1 VRLSEEEKDF
11 IAGKQ
16 GSGTKRAMEILVALG
31 KVFHADRMIAV
42 SSAQIAGVS
51 YRNIGE
57 AGLDFLSDWAD
68 MGATVRIPAFMNPA
82 GIDRALWRKMGIPEH
97 FADRQCAI
105 IHQLERMGVQDTLTC
120 TPYHIGHTPAPD
132 QHIAWSESS
141 AVSYAN
147 SVLGAKT
154 NREGGPSALA
164 AAITGRV
171 PECGLH
177 LDENRHATH
186 HIIVK
191 CAVETPADY
200 SALGY
205 HIGKIVGAGIPF
217 FDGLRINQERWRAQ
231 TCLKA
236 LGAAMAASGAVALY
250 HIDGVT
256 PEAIHNRKDIV
267 SEMKESH
274 IVSDLNEIRK
284 ALIKSG
290 GTLDLVALGCPH
302 VSLDEL
308 NNIAEI
314 IGDDQLKTPLW
325 ITTSKQIRCE
335 ADAAGITSRIQ
346 NAGGLI
352 IADTCMVVAPLD
364 QIGYRH
370 IAVDS
375 AKAAC
380 YLPSHQGA
388 HVYWGS
394 TEQCIEAARK
404 GQWTS

>member
-1 VRLSEEEKDF
+1 MRLSEEEKDF

-16 GSGTKRAMEILVALG
+16 GPGARRAMEILVALG
-31 KVFHADRMIAV
+31 KVFHADRMVAV

-51 YRNIGE
+51 YRNIGD
-57 AGLDFLSDWAD
+57 AGLDFLSDWAG
-68 MGATVRIPAFMNPA
+68 MGATARIPAFMNPA
-82 GIDRALWRKMGIPEH
+82 GIDRVLWREMDIPAH

-120 TPYHIGHTPAPD
+120 TPYHIGHTPEPN

-177 LDENRHATH
+177 LDENRRATH

-191 CAVETPADY
+191 CAIETPADY

-205 HIGKIVGAGIPF
+205 HIGKIVGAGAPF
-217 FDGLRINQERWRAQ
+217 FEGLKIDANSWKSQ
-231 TCLKA
+231 TCFKA

-250 HIDGVT
+250 HIDGIT
-256 PEAIHNRKDIV
+256 PEAIHNRKDIL
-267 SEMKESH
+267 SDMKESH
-274 IVSDLNEIRK
+274 TVSDIDDIRK
-284 ALIKSG
+284 ALSKSG
-290 GTLDLVALGCPH
+290 GKLDLVALGCPH

-308 NNIAEI
+308 KNIAGL
-314 IGDDQLKTPLW
+314 IGDDRLKTPLW
-325 ITTSKQIRCE
+325 ITTSKQIRHE
-335 ADAAGITSRIQ
+335 ADAAGITTHIK

-364 QIGYRH
+364 QIGYH
-370 IAVDS
+370 NIAVDS

-394 TEQCIEAARK
+394 TEQCIDAARR
-404 GQWTS
+404 GQWIS